1 MLMLNRRHQLIALG
15 CLLFLGAC
23 NQASVPACIGER
35 LEPGREISRRIWGER
50 CDFRFQGKAGE
61 VITLKIISKTP
72 GLDPWVQLFDP
83 EGREEASDD
92 DSGGKG
98 NPLIPG
104 HVLKRSG
111 QYTVGIGSADH
122 RSGELSIL
130 LVVMEDGSG
139 GGHSR
144 RNSLS

>member
-1 MLMLNRRHQLIALG
+1 MLNRGQTLIALG

-23 NQASVPACIGER
+23 NSGSVPACIGER
-35 LEPGREISRRIWGER
+35 LEPGHAISRRVWGER
-50 CDFRFQGKAGE
+50 CDFLLQGKAGE

-72 GLDPWVQLFDP
+72 GLDPQVQLFDP
-83 EGREEASDD
+83 DGREEASDD

-98 NPLIPG
+98 NPLIAG

-111 QYTVGIGSADH
+111 QYTVGIGSADG

-130 LVVMEDGSG
+130 VVQMKGSETPTHRG
-139 GGHSR
+139 R
-144 RNSLS
+144 EVL